1 MRKAIVFLF
10 FLPIFLIGQN
20 NITICDGDS
29 ALIYGNWQNSGG
41 IYTNGSLT
49 TTLVINPLP
58 IITPNFVLNGNAQIQ
73 PGNVFQLTS
82 ANNTQSGS
90 VWNNIQINLNYPFH
104 FNIDIFLGC
113 NNGGADGMAFV
124 LQPISTSIGSG
135 GGGLGYDGISPSFAL
150 EFDTWQNSSDPS
162 YDHIAIQR
170 NGDLNHNGGNN
181 LAGPIGFLPNNYQIE
196 DCNWHSAIFEWDPVT
211 QIFSLDFDGYTS
223 VISYS
228 GNIINSIF
236 GGNPMVYWG
245 LTAATGGA
253 NNVHKFRFNYELNDV
268 AILCQDDSIQVNSLV
283 TASSYTYLWSP
294 SYNISNDTASSPYI
308 KPDTTTTL
316 TLAITNS
323 Y

>member
-90 VWNNIQINLNYPFH
+90 VWNNVQINLNYPFH
-104 FNIDIFLGC
+104 FNIDVFLGC

-135 GGGLGYDGISPSFAL
+135 GGGLGYCGLLGHYTI
-150 EFDTWQNSSDPS
+150 T
-162 YDHIAIQR
+162 
-170 NGDLNHNGGNN
+170 GV
-181 LAGPIGFLPNNYQIE
+181 
-196 DCNWHSAIFEWDPVT
+196 DCI
-211 QIFSLDFDGYTS
+211 
-223 VISYS
+223 
-228 GNIINSIF
+228 
-236 GGNPMVYWG
+236 
-245 LTAATGGA
+245 
-253 NNVHKFRFNYELNDV
+253 
-268 AILCQDDSIQVNSLV
+268 
-283 TASSYTYLWSP
+283 
-294 SYNISNDTASSPYI
+294 
-308 KPDTTTTL
+308 
-316 TLAITNS
+316 
-323 Y
+323 